1 MTALYW
7 GRSKRFLRRPT
18 RGDVCVQS
26 FTEWCG
32 GSAEERTL
40 LAQCREAVW
49 AMVPSAEVILYGSRA
64 RGDARTDSDYDL
76 LVLVEEE
83 VDWIL
88 EDQIRQHLYPL
99 ELATGAV
106 LTVHAYSRRTWDSPV
121 YRAMPFTQRVEQ
133 DGIVL

>member
-1 MTALYW
+1 MRA
-7 GRSKRFLRRPT
+7 FA
-18 RGDVCVQS
+18 
-26 FTEWCG
+26 EWVS

-49 AMVPSAEVILYGSRA
+49 AIVPDAAVILYGSRA

-76 LVLVEEE
+76 LVLVEGE
-83 VDWIL
+83 VDWRL
-88 EDQIRQHLYPL
+88 EDQIRQRLYPL
-99 ELATGAV
+99 ELTTGAV
-106 LTVHAYSRRTWDSPV
+106 LTVHAYSRRTWDSPL

>member
-1 MTALYW
+1 VM
-7 GRSKRFLRRPT
+7 R
-18 RGDVCVQS
+18 S
-26 FTEWCG
+26 FTEWSG
-32 GSAEERTL
+32 GSAEERAL
-40 LAQCREAVW
+40 LARCREAVW
-49 AMVPSAEVILYGSRA
+49 TMVPDVEVILYGSRA

-76 LVLVEEE
+76 LILVEGE

-88 EDQIRQHLYPL
+88 EDQIRQRLYPL

-106 LTVHAYSRRTWDSPV
+106 LTVHAYSRRTWDSPL

>member
-1 MTALYW
+1 M
-7 GRSKRFLRRPT
+7 RSFA
-18 RGDVCVQS
+18 
-26 FTEWCG
+26 EWVG

-40 LAQCREAVW
+40 LAQCREAVG
-49 AMVPSAEVILYGSRA
+49 AIVPDAEVILYGSRA

-76 LVLVEEE
+76 LVVVEGE
-83 VDWIL
+83 VDWRL
-88 EDQIRQHLYPL
+88 EDQIRQRLYPL

-121 YRAMPFTQRVEQ
+121 YRAMPFTQHVEQ